1 MKRVAIGLVLP
12 VLLSACVDL
21 EGLDIRTPTD
31 AKDFVWRCAR
41 SQVDVYS
48 RALLPTVRNVSGP
61 VSVLHANMGDT
72 EIAALVEQLLKGR
85 GMTLAQFR
93 QSAAA
98 QAELARAN
106 IFPVAK
112 LTTGEF
118 ATLDGVKHQVKCG
131 PDTFDLN
138 RELCMIDRLRA
149 ASHYAFPD
157 AAAGTVYSTFD
168 ATMPMFKPAGW

>member
-21 EGLDIRTPTD
+21 EGLDLRTPTD

-41 SQVDVYS
+41 SQVEVYC

-72 EIAALVEQLLKGR
+72 EITSLVGSMLQGKGL
-85 GMTLAQFR
+85 TLEQFR

-106 IFPVAK
+106 VFPVAK
-112 LTTGEF
+112 LTTGEI

-138 RELCMIDRLRA
+138 QELCMIDGLRA

-168 ATMPMFKPAGW
+168 ATMPLLKPAGW